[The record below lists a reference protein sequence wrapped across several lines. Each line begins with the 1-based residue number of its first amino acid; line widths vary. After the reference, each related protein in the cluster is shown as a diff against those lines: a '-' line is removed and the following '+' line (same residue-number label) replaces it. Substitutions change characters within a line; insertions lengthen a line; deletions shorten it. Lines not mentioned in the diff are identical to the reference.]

1 VLLRKVVRGAG
12 FAGWTALSGALVFTA
27 VSRAEGAEKKRA
39 ARDRWSGAW
48 SRGLLRLFA
57 VEVVVTG
64 DAHATDPSLGR
75 VVVAN
80 HRSIIDIA
88 ILLSVFGGALVARG
102 DIEKWPIMGAAARSA
117 GTIFVDRSSK
127 RSGAQAIAAM
137 VERLAEHDTVC
148 LFPEGTT
155 FVDDPVR
162 PFKPGACVAAM
173 RAGVPVVP
181 VALVY
186 PKDSTAAYG
195 GETFLQHLGRLADTK
210 GTQVHVEI
218 GAPLTPHDGEAV
230 EAFNERCR
238 SEVDRLMKVGRAR

>member
-1 VLLRKVVRGAG
+1 
-12 FAGWTALSGALVFTA
+12 
-27 VSRAEGAEKKRA
+27 
-39 ARDRWSGAW
+39 
-48 SRGLLRLFA
+48 
-57 VEVVVTG
+57 
-64 DAHATDPSLGR
+64 
-75 VVVAN
+75 
-80 HRSIIDIA
+80 
-88 ILLSVFGGALVARG
+88 
-102 DIEKWPIMGAAARSA
+102 
-117 GTIFVDRSSK
+117 
-127 RSGAQAIAAM
+127 
-137 VERLAEHDTVC
+137 
-148 LFPEGTT
+148 
-155 FVDDPVR
+155 
-162 PFKPGACVAAM
+162 M